1 MSDFG
6 NLRRHA
12 WALPLEFIM
21 FCGVIG
27 TFADKNWKH
36 LLIALF
42 TFGVSLLPLFVER
55 VLRIHLSIFLQTVYV
70 AFVFGSMFAGEVWG
84 MYSRIWEWDDTIHLI
99 SGLLIGLGAVLG
111 ITLANYRH
119 KSLHLVLWLQ
129 SLLVFCFVSTV
140 SVVWEIVEF
149 TSDQVFGTFSQGND
163 LPDTMTD
170 LVFGII
176 GGLMVA
182 ILYALHLKKKQV
194 PGFSRIILTFE
205 KNNR

>member
-1 MSDFG
+1 MNDFG
-6 NLRRHA
+6 NMKRHV
-12 WALPLEFIM
+12 WALPFEFMM

-42 TFGVSLLPLFVER
+42 TVGVSFLPLFIER
-55 VLRIHLSIFLQTVYV
+55 VMRVHISAFLQTVFV
-70 AFVFGSMFAGEVWG
+70 VFVFSSMFAGEVWN
-84 MYSRIWEWDDTIHLI
+84 MYARIWEWDNTIHFI
-99 SGLLIGLGAVLG
+99 SGLLIGLGAVLA
-111 ITLANYRH
+111 ISLANYRH
-119 KSLHLVLWLQ
+119 KSLRLVLWLQ

-170 LVFGII
+170 LVLGVI
-176 GGLMVA
+176 GGL
-182 ILYALHLKKKQV
+182 IISTLYALHLKKKQV
-194 PGFSRIILTFE
+194 PGFSRIIMTFE